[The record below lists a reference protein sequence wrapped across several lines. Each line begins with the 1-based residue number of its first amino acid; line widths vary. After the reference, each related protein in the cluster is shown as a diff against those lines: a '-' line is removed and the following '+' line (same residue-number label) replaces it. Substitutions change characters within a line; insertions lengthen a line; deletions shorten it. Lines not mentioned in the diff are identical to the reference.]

1 MGAAPV
7 LTQGAAGG
15 KLLTSQSLMGAVMT
29 VEPAPR
35 RRRKEARPGELLDA
49 ALTVF
54 SEKGYAA
61 ARLDE
66 VAARAGV
73 SKGTIYLYFSGKEE
87 LFKAMVRAIVLPN
100 LAGLTDLVDK
110 HQGPASALLAEV
122 LRRLGD
128 LISTHKAGRIPK
140 IVIAEAGTFPELA
153 RFWVAEVVERGRALI
168 TAILDR
174 GVASGEFSPQ
184 GAEAAL
190 VVISPLLMLALWN
203 TALGPAVGR
212 SLDGAAVARQAAEIV
227 LNGLR
232 CREESP

>member
-1 MGAAPV
+1 
-7 LTQGAAGG
+7 
-15 KLLTSQSLMGAVMT
+15 MT
-29 VEPAPR
+29 AHTAPR
-35 RRRKEARPGELLDA
+35 RRRKEARPAELIDA

-61 ARLDE
+61 ARLDD
-66 VAARAGV
+66 VAALAGV

-87 LFKAMVRAIVLPN
+87 LFKAMVREIVLPN
-100 LAGLTDLVDK
+100 LAGLTDLVDS
-110 HQGPASALLAEV
+110 HPGPASALLAEV
-122 LRRLGD
+122 LGRVGG
-128 LISTHKAGRIPK
+128 LIATHKAGRIPK
-140 IVIAEAGTFPELA
+140 IVIAESGTFPELA

-190 VVISPLLMLALWN
+190 VVISPMLMLALWN

-212 SLDGAAVARQAAEIV
+212 GLDGAAVVRQALDIV

-232 CREESP
+232 RREEGP